1 MNEFVAGELTADKF
15 IAGTLT
21 TGIFTTG
28 GLAAG
33 ILATGIFTAGVLATG
48 VFIAGGPDAD
58 EFDMNEFVRTFLT
71 VLTLTRQG
79 SFRLI

>member
-1 MNEFVAGELTADKF
+1 MNEFVAGELTADEF
-15 IAGTLT
+15 IAGILT
-21 TGIFTTG
+21 TGIFTAGILATG
-28 GLAAG
+28 ELIAGTLAAG
-33 ILATGIFTAGVLATG
+33 ILA
-48 VFIAGGPDAD
+48 AD

>member
-1 MNEFVAGELTADKF
+1 MDEFVADGLDASKF
-15 IAGTLT
+15 VAGV
-21 TGIFTTG
+21 
-28 GLAAG
+28 
-33 ILATGIFTAGVLATG
+33 FTAGGLD
-48 VFIAGGPDAD
+48 AGGLDAD

>member
-15 IAGTLT
+15 IAGTLA
-21 TGIFTTG
+21 TG
-28 GLAAG
+28 GLDAG
-33 ILATGIFTAGVLATG
+33 ILTAGGL
-48 VFIAGGPDAD
+48 DAD

>member
-1 MNEFVAGELTADKF
+1 MDEFVAGELTADKF
-15 IAGTLT
+15 IAGILATDEL
-21 TGIFTTG
+21 IAD
-28 GLAAG
+28 GLDAGKFIAG
-33 ILATGIFTAGVLATG
+33 ILAAGEL
-48 VFIAGGPDAD
+48 IAGILDAD

>member
-15 IAGTLT
+15 IAGILA
-21 TGIFTTG
+21 TGELIAGT
-28 GLAAG
+28 LAAG
-33 ILATGIFTAGVLATG
+33 ILAAG
-48 VFIAGGPDAD
+48 

-71 VLTLTRQG
+71 VLALTGRG